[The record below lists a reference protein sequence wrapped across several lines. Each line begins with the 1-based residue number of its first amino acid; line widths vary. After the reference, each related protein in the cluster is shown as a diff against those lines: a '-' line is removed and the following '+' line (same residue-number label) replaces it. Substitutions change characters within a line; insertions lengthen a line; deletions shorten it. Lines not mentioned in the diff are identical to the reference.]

1 MNKKTLY
8 LIILIVSLLLIV
20 GLLLYF
26 LGPQEKSLGP
36 KINPKGLSQ
45 TETEQQKAGSV
56 GEVMV
61 KNPKTGK
68 EQPLKTAKMPP
79 AIFNAGGTI
88 TKLYANGFTMDT
100 AGYSFADEKSRL
112 VKVLYADKT
121 VTTMVDRSSK
131 YKGVEGLKHLKVGQ
145 KVLVESTENIR
156 GKLIFKAHYINLLP

>member
-8 LIILIVSLLLIV
+8 LIVLVITLLIIA

-26 LGPQEKSLGP
+26 LGPQGKKLEQ
-36 KINPKGLSQ
+36 KISTQGLSQ
-45 TETEQQKAGSV
+45 TEEEKTKAGSV

-61 KNPKTGK
+61 KNSKTGK
-68 EQPLKTAKMPP
+68 EEPLKTAKMPP

-100 AGYSFADEKSRL
+100 AGYSFADEATRE
-112 VKVLYADKT
+112 VKVLYDDQT
-121 VTTMVDRSSK
+121 ITTMADRSSK
-131 YKGVEGLKHLKVGQ
+131 HKGLEGLKRLKIGQ